1 MFICLVVTRAEA
13 NITKCDIFIFA
24 SLDGIIFL
32 KTLHI
37 YGIEHEEI

>member
-1 MFICLVVTRAEA
+1 VVTRAEA

-24 SLDGIIFL
+24 SLDGKTIFL

-37 YGIEHEEI
+37 YGIEPEEI